1 MSHAEQHRRHDL
13 GRLLAIEDAAL
24 AVLSA
29 DDTRLDDALAT
40 LSRLVHGAAPRPA
53 PWIGW
58 AGWHA
63 VKVQQSTTAG
73 GGRGTAH

>member
-1 MSHAEQHRRHDL
+1 
-13 GRLLAIEDAAL
+13 
-24 AVLSA
+24 VLSA